1 LIPVLRYYSVSSRLT
16 YFSLNPEPKG
26 VPVLDEIRKKLPTGL
41 GAILLTKDKIEEITR
56 RLVKVASGASTSLR
70 FADYPG

>member
-1 LIPVLRYYSVSSRLT
+1 M
-16 YFSLNPEPKG
+16 
-26 VPVLDEIRKKLPTGL
+26 LDEIRKKLPTGF
-41 GAILLTKDKIEEITR
+41 GAILLTKDKIEEITQ